1 MTYAVICLRVAD
13 DSSYNPRTDK
23 GPMLHLSGVSVP
35 VQSFKARYEE
45 LQALADCLPESREAR
60 KR

>member
-1 MTYAVICLRVAD
+1 MTYTVIIRVAD
-13 DSSYNPRTDK
+13 DNPRTDK
-23 GPMLHLSGVSVP
+23 GPMLQLSGVSVP

-45 LQALADCLPESREAR
+45 LQALADCLPESREGR

>member
-1 MTYAVICLRVAD
+1 MCVTFRVTGDA
-13 DSSYNPRTDK
+13 SYNPRTEK
-23 GPMLHLSGVSVP
+23 GPVLQLSGVSVG
-35 VQSFKARYEE
+35 VQSFKARSEE